1 MAGLTQEEL
10 AARARLSPNAIG
22 ALERGVR
29 KRPYPHTVKALADAL
44 DLGERTRDSLL
55 AAVPGRD
62 EAVPSRGDVAA
73 RRAPETLPVSALPRP
88 TTSLL
93 GRERE
98 LDRIGGLIA
107 QPDTRLLT
115 LTGIGGVGKTR
126 LAVEAAR
133 ASLASGLFPDGV
145 AFVGLAPIEDP
156 ALVAPAVLGSLGA
169 AVPEGLGPY
178 ETLAGHLRDEEFLL
192 VLDNLEHLLEA
203 APELAGLV
211 ACPGLT
217 VLVASRAPLRVRGR
231 SSTPC
236 RRSRCRPLPACP
248 RRGRWRARPP
258 GRSSWSGRARPPWGS
273 A

>member
-1 MAGLTQEEL
+1 MRELRTAAGLTQEEL

-29 KRPYPHTVKALADAL
+29 KRPYPHTVRSLADAL
-44 DLGERTRDSLL
+44 DLGERDRDSLL

-133 ASLASGLFPDGV
+133 SVGAQSTVASAS
-145 AFVGLAPIEDP
+145 
-156 ALVAPAVLGSLGA
+156 
-169 AVPEGLGPY
+169 AVPENAMVP
-178 ETLAGHLRDEEFLL
+178 
-192 VLDNLEHLLEA
+192 
-203 APELAGLV
+203 P
-211 ACPGLT
+211 
-217 VLVASRAPLRVRGR
+217 RA
-231 SSTPC
+231 
-236 RRSRCRPLPACP
+236 
-248 RRGRWRARPP
+248 
-258 GRSSWSGRARPPWGS
+258 
-273 A
+273 